1 MEQDLAILIADLSGY
16 TALTEAHGSTTAAD
30 LVDKFIEI
38 TNDCLCGDSHLHSR
52 TGDEVF
58 LISTSADDL
67 VTTAILMMQKTTGEG
82 NFLQLHGGLHY
93 GKILKR
99 NNNYFGTTINLAS
112 RIANQ
117 AKPGTFWCSEEFINA
132 LSEKS
137 AFTFHSRDKHSF
149 KNLSEEKEIFELMIE
164 RALFHI
170 DPVCRMLINEME
182 KAIPHPIEKNI
193 FFCSAGC
200 LEIYTNK
207 ISEARSQ

>member
-1 MEQDLAILIADLSGY
+1 MEQNLAILIADLSGY

-52 TGDEVF
+52 TGDEVV

-67 VTTAILMMQKTTGEG
+67 VTTAILMMQKTTSEG

-112 RIANQ
+112 RIANK
-117 AKPGTFWCSEEFINA
+117 ANPGTFWCSEEFINA
-132 LSEKS
+132 LSEKT
-137 AFTFHSRDKHSF
+137 AFTFHARDKHSF
-149 KNLSEEKEIFELMIE
+149 KNLSEEKEMFELLIE
-164 RALFHI
+164 SDLCHI
-170 DPVCRMLINEME
+170 DPVCRMLINDTE
-182 KAIPHPIEKNI
+182 KAIPHPDKKNI

-200 LEIYTNK
+200 LEIYTSK
-207 ISEARSQ
+207 SLEGQV

>member
-30 LVDKFIEI
+30 VVDKFIEI
-38 TNDCLCGDSHLHSR
+38 TNECLCGDSHLHSR
-52 TGDEVF
+52 TGDEVV

-99 NNNYFGTTINLAS
+99 NNNYFGTTINLTS
-112 RIANQ
+112 RIANK

-132 LSEKS
+132 LSEKT
-137 AFTFHSRDKHSF
+137 AFTFHARDKHSF
-149 KNLSEEKEIFELMIE
+149 KNLSEEKEMFELLIE
-164 RALFHI
+164 SDLCHI
-170 DPVCRMLINEME
+170 DPVCRMLINDTD
-182 KAIPHPIEKNI
+182 KAIAHPDKKNL
-193 FFCSAGC
+193 FFCSSGC
-200 LEIYTNK
+200 LEIYTSK
-207 ISEARSQ
+207 SLEGQA

>member
-30 LVDKFIEI
+30 VVDKFIEI
-38 TNDCLCGDSHLHSR
+38 TNECLCGDSHLHSR
-52 TGDEVF
+52 TGDEVV

-99 NNNYFGTTINLAS
+99 NNNYFGTTINLTS
-112 RIANQ
+112 RIANK
-117 AKPGTFWCSEEFINA
+117 ARPGTFWCSEEFINA
-132 LSEKS
+132 LSEKA
-137 AFTFHSRDKHSF
+137 AFTFHPRDKHTF
-149 KNLSEEKEIFELMIE
+149 KNLSEEKEMFELLIE
-164 RALFHI
+164 SDLCLI
-170 DPVCRMLINEME
+170 DPVCRMLINNIDQ
-182 KAIPHPIEKNI
+182 AVPHPHKKNI

-200 LEIYTNK
+200 LEIYTSK
-207 ISEARSQ
+207 TLEGHV